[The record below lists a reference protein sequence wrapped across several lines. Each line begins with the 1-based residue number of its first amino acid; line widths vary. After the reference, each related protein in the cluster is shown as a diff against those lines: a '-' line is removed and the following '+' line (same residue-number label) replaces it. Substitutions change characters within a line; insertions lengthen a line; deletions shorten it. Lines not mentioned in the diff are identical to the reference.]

1 MIGQLNE
8 KPLHAAL
15 KEWYARPGDQLEV
28 PVDGYVID
36 IVRQSLL
43 IEIQT
48 RSFSAMKQKLAAL
61 LPHHPVRLVHPV
73 AAQKWLV
80 KMDPAGNQPLQRR
93 KSPQSGGLES
103 LFAELVSFPHLLAQ
117 PNFSLEVLLIHEEEV
132 RRYEEGRAWRRRGW
146 VTEERRLLEVVQQQC
161 FHEPAELASLLPAAL
176 PTPFTT
182 ADLAAAL
189 GRPRRLAQQMAYCLR
204 KMGVLAPAG
213 KQSRSMLYTL
223 V

>member
-36 IVRQSLL
+36 IVRQGLL

-80 KMDPAGNQPLQRR
+80 KLDPAGNHPLQRR
-93 KSPQSGGLES
+93 KSPQSGGLETI
-103 LFAELVSFPHLLAQ
+103 FAELVSFPHLLAQ

-132 RRYEEGRAWRRRGW
+132 RRHEEGRAWRRRGW